1 MSRYALYFAP
11 TATSRWWRAGSQWLG
26 RDAVSD
32 VMLEQPRIAGIAAED
47 FSRLTANARRYGF
60 HATLKAPFRLL
71 NGIDSTKLL
80 AQAQAFAKAQ
90 TPVPLGRLEVREFG
104 DFLALGQAEP
114 LTAVAALAQ
123 RCVEHFDTLRAPP
136 DHAELQRRRRANL
149 NPRHEALL
157 QRWGYPYTEEAY
169 RFHMTLTDSMASLD
183 STARK
188 LLLAAAIDHFAG
200 MEALHHPVID
210 GIAVFEEPAPGAPLT
225 VLAHY
230 ALTGAGSGATFF

>member
-11 TATSRWWRAGSQWLG
+11 SATSHWWQAGSQWLG

-32 VMLEQPRIAGIAAED
+32 VMLEQPCIAGIAPEN

-71 NGIDSTKLL
+71 NGSDRTQLL
-80 AQAQAFAKAQ
+80 GQVQAFAKAQ
-90 TPVPLGRLEVREFG
+90 TPVPLGRVEVQEFG

-123 RCVEHFDTLRAPP
+123 HCVEYFDTLRAPP
-136 DHAELQRRRRANL
+136 DHAELQRRRQAKL

-157 QRWGYPYTEEAY
+157 QRWGYPYTEEAF
-169 RFHMTLTDSMASLD
+169 RFHMTLTDSMAALD
-183 STARK
+183 STARH

-200 MEALHHPVID
+200 IKALKHPAID
-210 GIAVFEEPAPGAPLT
+210 SIAVFVEPAPGAPLT

-230 ALTGAGSGATFF
+230 ALTGAGSGTTLF